1 MRNTLLVLILS
12 VALFFI
18 GCASSRATALAHQ
31 AERQLAREDFIGAA
45 ASYQAASTLRPKHA
59 AYLYNSLWS
68 RYQANE
74 YQEVITLS
82 DQAYQRFSAHPEFL
96 LLKAKALIASG
107 AAEDAFALYE
117 EIFAKEEHPEAL
129 KEAVMDQAHALGYDS
144 VATALAL
151 ELIRSRQYEKQ
162 ALSLLAEIYPDAWYE
177 QALLYL
183 SHQAEE

>member
-12 VALFFI
+12 VALFSI
-18 GCASSRATALAHQ
+18 GCASSRATALAQ
-31 AERQLAREDFIGAA
+31 EAERQLASEDFIGSA

-59 AYLYNSLWS
+59 SYLYNSLWS
-68 RYQANE
+68 RYMAKE
-74 YQEVITLS
+74 YQQVITLS

-117 EIFAKEEHPEAL
+117 EIFTLEERPEGL
-129 KEAVMDQAHALGYDS
+129 KAAVMDQAHSLGYDS

-151 ELIRSRQYEKQ
+151 ELISHRQYEKQ
-162 ALSLLAEIYPDAWYE
+162 ALSLLAEIYPEAWYE
-177 QALLYL
+177 QALIYL
-183 SHQAEE
+183 SHQSEE